1 MGKES
6 GQPGPPVTA
15 GEPAGMAA
23 TFQALADPARLTVVQ
38 LLSHGPQRAGQLAE
52 AVRLSAPAMSKH
64 LRVLLATGL
73 VADERLPGDARLRV
87 FRLRPQAIVAVQAWL
102 DQIKAHWDEQLLS
115 FKKHVEGEQ

>member
-1 MGKES
+1 MSKEL
-6 GQPGPPVTA
+6 GQPEPPDA
-15 GEPAGMAA
+15 ARGPAGMAA
-23 TFQALADPARLTVVQ
+23 TFQALGDPARLLVVQ
-38 LLSHGPQRAGQLAE
+38 LLSQGPQRAGQLAE
-52 AVRLSAPAMSKH
+52 AARLSAPAMSKH

-115 FKKHVEGEQ
+115 FKKHVEGER

>member
-1 MGKES
+1 
-6 GQPGPPVTA
+6 
-15 GEPAGMAA
+15 MAA
-23 TFQALADPARLTVVQ
+23 TFQALGDPARLLVVQ
-38 LLSHGPQRAGQLAE
+38 LLSQGPQRAGQLAE
-52 AVRLSAPAMSKH
+52 AARLSAPAMSKH

-115 FKKHVEGEQ
+115 FKKHVEGER

>member
-1 MGKES
+1 MGKEID
-6 GQPGPPVTA
+6 QPGPPVAA
-15 GEPAGMAA
+15 GGPAGMAA

-38 LLSHGPQRAGQLAE
+38 LLSQGPQRAGQLAE
-52 AVRLSAPAMSKH
+52 AARLSAPAMSKH

-115 FKKHVEGEQ
+115 FKKHVEGER

>member
-1 MGKES
+1 MGKED

-15 GEPAGMAA
+15 GESAGMAA

-38 LLSHGPQRAGQLAE
+38 LLSQGPQRAGQLAE
-52 AVRLSAPAMSKH
+52 AAHLSAPAMSKH

-115 FKKHVEGEQ
+115 FKKHVEGER